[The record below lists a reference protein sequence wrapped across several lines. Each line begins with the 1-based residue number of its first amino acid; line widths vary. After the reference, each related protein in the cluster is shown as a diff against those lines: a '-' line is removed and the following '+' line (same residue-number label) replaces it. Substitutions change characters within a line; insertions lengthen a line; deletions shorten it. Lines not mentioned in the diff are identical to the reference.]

1 MKWVA
6 VSARRGALTG
16 SVVDFISN
24 DPDSGPD
31 RDIVLCSCAKHFTL
45 TVPLSNQVY
54 KWITTNHPRFIAKH
68 LATSS
73 NRNGRLSARA
83 YELLRFERLN
93 FFMTNGKLKESLD
106 QI

>member
-45 TVPLSNQVY
+45 TVALSTQVY
-54 KWITTNHPRFIAKH
+54 
-68 LATSS
+68 
-73 NRNGRLSARA
+73 
-83 YELLRFERLN
+83 YEWVPANIMLGVTL
-93 FFMTNGKLKESLD
+93 
-106 QI
+106 